1 MWYLV
6 FWQFISSTMQN
17 AKLKNYLHLHF
28 LIFIA
33 GFTAILGELITIG
46 SIPLVWYRMVM
57 AGLLMFGYIKL
68 SKLKIKVDK
77 RSMLKFFAAGVI
89 IALHW
94 ITFFE
99 AIKQSNISITLAMFS
114 TGAFFASFIE
124 PIFYKR
130 RIIWFEILFGI
141 IVIIGVFLITHGEL
155 KYINGIILGVVSA
168 LLSSLFAVIN
178 GTFIKKH
185 SATVISFYEFISGV
199 AFITLFIWLFNGG
212 FDKEFFMLS
221 ISDWVYLFIL
231 ASVCT
236 AYAFIGSVKVM
247 KFISPYT
254 VVLSYNLEPVYG
266 IALALILFP
275 ETETMGP
282 QFYYGAAL
290 VLLAVLL
297 DGILKNVISYR
308 DRKRIGHKIQ

>member
-1 MWYLV
+1 MWFLV
-6 FWQFISSTMQN
+6 FWLFIFSTMQN

-28 LIFIA
+28 LVFIA

-46 SIPLVWYRMVM
+46 SIPLVWYRMLM
-57 AGLLMFGYIKL
+57 AGLLMFVYIRFT
-68 SKLKIKVDK
+68 KLKIKVDK
-77 RSMLKFFAAGVI
+77 RTMLKFFAAGII

-124 PIFYKR
+124 PLFYRR
-130 RIIWFEILFGI
+130 RIIWYEIFFGV

-155 KYINGIILGVVSA
+155 KYINGIILGIVSA

-178 GTFIKKH
+178 GTFIQKH
-185 SATVISFYEFISGV
+185 SATVISFYEFVSGV
-199 AFITLFIWLFNGG
+199 VFLTLFILFFKGG
-212 FDKEFFMLS
+212 FDVKFFTLS
-221 ISDWVYLFIL
+221 ATDWIFLFVL
-231 ASVCT
+231 ASICT

-266 IALALILFP
+266 ITMALILFP

-282 QFYYGAAL
+282 QFYYGALL
-290 VLLAVLL
+290 VLLSVLI
-297 DGILKNVISYR
+297 DGVLKNVQSYR
-308 DRKRIGHKIQ
+308 EKKSKLHKID